1 LIRCGETAT
10 GLAVKC
16 TDSIRRVGC
25 GMGTQVAGGH
35 SVVIGLMENVIK
47 ECAEEASVPAEIAS
61 KAQPVRSCPVGLAGS
76 CSV

>member
-1 LIRCGETAT
+1 
-10 GLAVKC
+10 
-16 TDSIRRVGC
+16 
-25 GMGTQVAGGH
+25 MGTQVAGGH
-35 SVVIGLMENVIK
+35 SVGIGLMENVIK